1 MALKFRIKGRRNRGE
16 LSQVVDVE
24 WFDDGGAVLRPDL
37 IREAETLEARAA
49 QLRADAKVI
58 PDQFDSETPHD
69 GAGLPL
75 LDHNGHPKHADDTE
89 VERAMNW
96 KRAAIV
102 ANLNI
107 ANP

>member
-49 QLRADAKVI
+49 QLRTDAKVI

-69 GAGLPL
+69 ATGNAGAGPQ
-75 LDHNGHPKHADDTE
+75 GQRQARRRRGS
-89 VERAMNW
+89 ERAIES

>member
-1 MALKFRIKGRRNRGE
+1 MSLKFRIKGRRNRGA
-16 LSQVVDVE
+16 LAQVVDVE
-24 WFDDGGAVLRPDL
+24 WFDTAGAVLRPELVD
-37 IREAETLEARAA
+37 EAVLLEARAA
-49 QLRADAKVI
+49 RLREEAKVV

>member
-1 MALKFRIKGRRNRGE
+1 
-16 LSQVVDVE
+16 
-24 WFDDGGAVLRPDL
+24 VLRPDL

-49 QLRADAKVI
+49 QLRTDAKVI

-69 GAGLPL
+69 ATGESGAGQQGQPQARRRRRSRRVRS
-75 LDHNGHPKHADDTE
+75 NPSE
-89 VERAMNW
+89 P
-96 KRAAIV
+96 AIV

>member
-49 QLRADAKVI
+49 QLRTDAKVI
-58 PDQFDSETPHD
+58 PDQFDSETSHD
-69 GAGLPL
+69 ATGNPVRDNKGNA
-75 LDHNGHPKHADDTE
+75 KHADDAE
-89 VERAMNW
+89 VTRAIES